1 MELIDNLEYKID
13 DIAEAIKYKTDID
26 EDWKIAEMAR
36 LIRAINNGNG
46 NPVMS
51 LNNMVH
57 ASVNKGSST
66 KILTSVSSVKK
77 EG

>member
-46 NPVMS
+46 NPS
-51 LNNMVH
+51 GIQ
-57 ASVNKGSST
+57 SVEIADAILSEFTEEINKT
-66 KILTSVSSVKK
+66 IAKK
-77 EG
+77 ETK

>member
-1 MELIDNLEYKID
+1 MELIDNLE
-13 DIAEAIKYKTDID
+13 YKTDID

-57 ASVNKGSST
+57 ASVNKGNST

>member
-46 NPVMS
+46 NPVTS

-57 ASVNKGSST
+57 ASGNKGNSIN
-66 KILTSVSSVKK
+66 ILISVSSVKK

>member
-51 LNNMVH
+51 LNSMVH

-66 KILTSVSSVKK
+66 KILISVSSVKK

>member
-1 MELIDNLEYKID
+1 
-13 DIAEAIKYKTDID
+13 
-26 EDWKIAEMAR
+26 MAR

-46 NPVMS
+46 NPTMS

-57 ASVNKGSST
+57 ASVNKGNST

>member
-51 LNNMVH
+51 LNNSVH

-66 KILTSVSSVKK
+66 KILISVSSVKK